1 MLKLGSKSPKFKIMP
16 VASKNYLE
24 YEISRLN
31 ETIGTNLVVQK
42 SDTGYTIFTDDSRT
56 SEINCCMKYRDVISF
71 STTMRSF
78 FHYKNLKDQVFKKMR
93 KDQESFYYS
102 QISKL
107 GKN

>member
-1 MLKLGSKSPKFKIMP
+1 MLKLGSKSPKFKTMP

-78 FHYKNLKDQVFKKMR
+78 FQYKNLKNQVFEKIQTDK
-93 KDQESFYYS
+93 QNEISFEL
-102 QISKL
+102 SKL

>member
-1 MLKLGSKSPKFKIMP
+1 MP

-78 FHYKNLKDQVFKKMR
+78 FQYKNLKNQVFEKIQTDK
-93 KDQESFYYS
+93 QNEISFEL
-102 QISKL
+102 SKL

>member
-1 MLKLGSKSPKFKIMP
+1 MLKLGSKSPKFNIMP

-31 ETIGTNLVVQK
+31 ETIGTNLIVQK

-78 FHYKNLKDQVFKKMR
+78 FQYRNLKDQISIKLKKEEY
-93 KDQESFYYS
+93 ESFYKP
-102 QISKL
+102 SKL
-107 GKN
+107 QIN

>member
-24 YEISRLN
+24 YEITRLN
-31 ETIGTNLVVQK
+31 ETIGTNLVIQK

-71 STTMRSF
+71 STTMRRLF
-78 FHYKNLKDQVFKKMR
+78 EYKKLKNLISIKLKKEEY
-93 KDQESFYYS
+93 ESFYKP
-102 QISKL
+102 SKL
-107 GKN
+107 QIN

>member
-1 MLKLGSKSPKFKIMP
+1 MVKLKSKSPKFKIMP

-78 FHYKNLKDQVFKKMR
+78 FQYKNLKNQVFEKIQTDK
-93 KDQESFYYS
+93 QNEISFEL
-102 QISKL
+102 SKL

>member
-1 MLKLGSKSPKFKIMP
+1 MVKLGSSSPKFKNMP

-31 ETIGTNLVVQK
+31 ETIGTNLIVQK

-78 FHYKNLKDQVFKKMR
+78 FQYKNLKNQVFEKIQTDK
-93 KDQESFYYS
+93 QNEISFEL
-102 QISKL
+102 SKL

>member
-1 MLKLGSKSPKFKIMP
+1 MVKLKSKSPRFKIMP

-31 ETIGTNLVVQK
+31 ETIGTNLIVQK
-42 SDTGYTIFTDDSRT
+42 SDTGYTIFTDDART

-78 FHYKNLKDQVFKKMR
+78 FQYKNLKNQVFEKIQTDK
-93 KDQESFYYS
+93 QNEISFEL
-102 QISKL
+102 SKL